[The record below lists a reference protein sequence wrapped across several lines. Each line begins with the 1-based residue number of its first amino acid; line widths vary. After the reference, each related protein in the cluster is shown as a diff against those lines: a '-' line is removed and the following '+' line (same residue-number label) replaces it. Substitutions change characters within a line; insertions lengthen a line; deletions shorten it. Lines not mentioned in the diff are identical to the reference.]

1 MRERRKRRRRPISS
15 YNRKIKLIFKA
26 MRIKVIESLC
36 RLTKNWKIQRRKV
49 VEVVVGVEEEV
60 AALRRK

>member
-1 MRERRKRRRRPISS
+1 
-15 YNRKIKLIFKA
+15 

-49 VEVVVGVEEEV
+49 VEVVVGAEEEV
-60 AALRRK
+60 AVLRRK